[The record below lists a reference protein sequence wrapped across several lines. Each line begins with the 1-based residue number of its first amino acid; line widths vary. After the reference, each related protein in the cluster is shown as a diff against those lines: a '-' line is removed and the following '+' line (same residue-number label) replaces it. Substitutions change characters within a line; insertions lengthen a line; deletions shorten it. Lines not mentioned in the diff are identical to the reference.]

1 MLRNLQ
7 CDRYNGGGC
16 VLNTNEISVGQA
28 LLLEIVS
35 TFILLFISFGV
46 GLDPRQAQLFGPVL
60 GPFLVACTLGLVS
73 FASAGV
79 AQGYTGAGMNP
90 ARCFAFAVA
99 RGEFHSGLFSSPSS
113 FNKQ

>member
-1 MLRNLQ
+1 MITIANSGVN
-7 CDRYNGGGC
+7 RYNGGGC
-16 VLNTNEISVGQA
+16 FLNTNAISVGQA

-60 GPFLVACTLGLVS
+60 GPFLVACTLGIVS

-79 AQGYTGAGMNP
+79 VQDYTGAGMNP

-99 RGEFHSGLFSSPSS
+99 RGEFHSEISTEH
-113 FNKQ
+113 